1 MLDYCKIS
9 SMFVFSSAL
18 ICTHMCCHSD
28 VFMDEAER
36 GNLKFSSNFKH
47 MLSLRSALP
56 PDADVVRVCLHA
68 LTQMHCNT
76 FHSVMTSKALLLP
89 Q

>member
-1 MLDYCKIS
+1 MLDYCEIS
-9 SMFVFSSAL
+9 SMFLFSSAL

-36 GNLKFSSNFKH
+36 GDLKFSSNFQH

-56 PDADVVRVCLHA
+56 PDADVDVCLHA

-76 FHSVMTSKALLLP
+76 FHAVMTNKALLLP
-89 Q
+89 R